1 MDEIYLERIHKLE
14 KEIRDLKGE
23 VETEMRFF
31 PEPESETI
39 HLKLKDNLLEI
50 SYDALDERHIETI
63 DPFINHNVPDFIAA
77 CINYF
82 RWDNALYDDPEF
94 SEDIDIEDEL
104 IRYKNFRS
112 HP

>member
-1 MDEIYLERIHKLE
+1 MEDIYYERIKKLE

-23 VETEMRFF
+23 SDSPTRYF
-31 PEPESETI
+31 PEPESKTV

-50 SYDALDERHIETI
+50 SYDAFDERHIETI
-63 DPFINHNVPDFIAA
+63 DPFINHNVPEFIAA

-82 RWDNALYDDPEF
+82 RWDNALYDTEF

-104 IRYKNFRS
+104 IRYRNFKS